1 MKTPTHTAPPVALDR
16 LVLPLDV
23 PWIVVDGDYDSL
35 DIHDAKGGFICSPC
49 GDTLG
54 EVCDRSSLIA
64 AAPELL
70 KRCRELES
78 AHTAGRRH
86 AKSMSAP
93 QNPEAAKTVQTTNLS
108 AVNHERSRRFRCAAC
123 GDKCRSS
130 ISDRGKRTL
139 CRPCEIGRRHHTV
152 DGGKPYNAAW
162 AWLNLGACTINGV
175 SYSKDRRTGTTYRNQ
190 TPLPRP

>member
-1 MKTPTHTAPPVALDR
+1 METSTHTAPPVALDR

-78 AHTAGRRH
+78 ALHRLLTA
-86 AKSMSAP
+86 
-93 QNPEAAKTVQTTNLS
+93 
-108 AVNHERSRRFRCAAC
+108 
-123 GDKCRSS
+123 D
-130 ISDRGKRTL
+130 I
-139 CRPCEIGRRHHTV
+139 
-152 DGGKPYNAAW
+152 
-162 AWLNLGACTINGV
+162 
-175 SYSKDRRTGTTYRNQ
+175 
-190 TPLPRP
+190 PRPLGGIIDEKERQAAIEWNAFGRGEARQHARAILRQNAEPMRGRN

>member
-78 AHTAGRRH
+78 ALHRLLTA
-86 AKSMSAP
+86 
-93 QNPEAAKTVQTTNLS
+93 
-108 AVNHERSRRFRCAAC
+108 
-123 GDKCRSS
+123 D
-130 ISDRGKRTL
+130 I
-139 CRPCEIGRRHHTV
+139 
-152 DGGKPYNAAW
+152 
-162 AWLNLGACTINGV
+162 
-175 SYSKDRRTGTTYRNQ
+175 
-190 TPLPRP
+190 PRPLGGIIDETERQAAIEWNAFERGEARQHARAILRQNADVEARHPDAPHQQDGF